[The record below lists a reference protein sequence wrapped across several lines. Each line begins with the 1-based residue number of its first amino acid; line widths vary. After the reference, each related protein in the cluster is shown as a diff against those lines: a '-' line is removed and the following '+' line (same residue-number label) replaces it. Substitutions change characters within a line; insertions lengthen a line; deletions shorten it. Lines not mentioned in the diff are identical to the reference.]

1 MTHECW
7 SRKILWVDLSTLTTR
22 TENLEPDI
30 YEKFVGGK
38 GLGAYLLYRSVD
50 HNTDPLGPDNVLFLM
65 SGPLQGLPGPNVG
78 RWTVV
83 TKSPLTGIFLD
94 THCGG
99 PTGRDIKKAGY
110 DGLCITGR
118 AEKPTTIVVD
128 ESYVKFED
136 ATHLWGKGIY
146 ESTELLRRAHRP
158 NFSVYA
164 IGPAGE
170 RRVKYAMASCEIA
183 HQTGRGGV
191 GAVMG
196 SKHLKAVVVRGSN
209 VIGAHDIQEIRNVNK
224 EFNESWR
231 DLDIDFKKY
240 GTRHLVELANAMGQF
255 PTYNYRSGYFE
266 EHEKIGHETL
276 EHEYNSGNDYSC
288 PHCVIRCTHA
298 FTTQDPRNPSTEV
311 ESTVEYETL
320 GLLGGNLGISD
331 PNEVLMLNYLC
342 DDLGLDTISTG
353 GVIGFTIE
361 ALERGLL
368 SEDRIGFKVTFG
380 DFKHI
385 CQLVQM
391 IASRNGIGDL
401 LAEGV
406 RHVAGTIGKG
416 SEEFA
421 VHVKGLEIPAW
432 DPRGRLGHGLLFA
445 TGDIGGSHLR
455 GWPPTSDP
463 PDSSVVPFVESL
475 LPGRIE
481 KIVKDSLI
489 ICHFTNRVPITL
501 EQMTRMLVGASGV
514 DYSLDDMKDFAFRVE
529 SLIRLFNIRE
539 GITREDDT
547 LPPRFMEPEP
557 DGPRKGMRAFVD
569 EQDMDRGLDRYY
581 ELLGWDKNGVPTA
594 ATLRRLGLADL
605 LEVANES

>member
-1 MTHECW
+1 VTHECW
-7 SRKILWVDLSTLTTR
+7 NKKILWADLSTLTTR
-22 TENLEPDI
+22 TEHLESEI
-30 YEKFVGGK
+30 YEKFIGGK

-50 HNTDPLGPDNVLFLM
+50 NNTDPLGPDNVLFLL

-78 RWTVV
+78 RWSVV

-110 DGLCITGR
+110 DALCIVGR
-118 AEKPTTIVVD
+118 ANRPTTIVIDDGMVD
-128 ESYVKFED
+128 FED
-136 ATHLWGKGIY
+136 ATALWGKGIY
-146 ESTELLRRAHRP
+146 ESTEALRRHHNP
-158 NFSVYA
+158 NFSVYV

-170 RRVKYAMASCEIA
+170 RQVKFAMASCEIA

-196 SKHLKAVVVRGSN
+196 SKNLKAVVVRGSST
-209 VIGAHDIQEIRNVNK
+209 IEAHDAKEIRAVNR

-231 DLDIDFKKY
+231 NLDIDFKKY
-240 GTRHLVELANAMGQF
+240 GTRHLVELANASGQF
-255 PTYNYRSGYFE
+255 PTYNYRSGHFK
-266 EHEKIGHETL
+266 EHTKIGHETL
-276 EHEYNSGNDYSC
+276 EHEYKSDNNYSC
-288 PHCVIRCTHA
+288 PHCVMRCTHA
-298 FTTQDPRNPSTEV
+298 FTTQDPRNLAVKV
-311 ESTVEYETL
+311 ESTIEYETL
-320 GLLGGNLGISD
+320 GLLGGNLGISN

-368 SEDRIGFKVTFG
+368 SEDRIGLKVTFG

-385 CQLVQM
+385 CKLVQM
-391 IASRNGIGDL
+391 IAWRDGIGDL

-406 RHVAGTIGKG
+406 RHVAGATGKG

-421 VHVKGLEIPAW
+421 IHVKGLEIPAW
-432 DPRGRLGHGLLFA
+432 DPRGRLGQGLLYA

-463 PDSSVVPFVESL
+463 PDSSVVPFVEAL

-514 DYSLDDMKDFAFRVE
+514 DYSLDDVRNFAFRVE

-539 GITREDDT
+539 GVTRKDDT
-547 LPPRFMEPEP
+547 LPHRFMEPEP
-557 DGPRKGMRAFVD
+557 DGPRQGMTAFVD
-569 EQDMDRGLDRYY
+569 ESDLDRGLERYY
-581 ELLGWDKNGVPTA
+581 ELLGWDENGIPTA
-594 ATLRRLGLADL
+594 GTLRKLGLDDL
-605 LEVANES
+605 PKEINES

>member
-7 SRKILWVDLSTLTTR
+7 NKKILWVDLSTLTTR
-22 TENLEPDI
+22 TEDLEPGI
-30 YEKFVGGK
+30 YEKFIGGK

-50 HNTDPLGPDNVLFLM
+50 NNTNPLSSDNVLFLL

-110 DGLCITGR
+110 DALCIVGR
-118 AEKPTTIVVD
+118 AEKPTTIVID
-128 ESYVKFED
+128 ESSVEFED
-136 ATHLWGKGIY
+136 ASALWDKGIY
-146 ESTELLRRAHRP
+146 ESTELLRSAHRP
-158 NFSVYA
+158 NFSVYS
-164 IGPAGE
+164 IGPAGAHQ
-170 RRVKYAMASCEIA
+170 VKFAMASCEIA

-196 SKHLKAVVVRGSN
+196 SKNLKAVVVRGSN
-209 VIGAHDIQEIRNVNK
+209 SVDAHNVQEIRSVNK
-224 EFNESWR
+224 EFIESWR
-231 DLDIDFKKY
+231 SLDIDFKKY
-240 GTRHLVELANAMGQF
+240 GTRHLVELANTFGQF
-255 PTYNYRSGYFE
+255 PTYNYKSGYFE
-266 EHEKIGHETL
+266 EYEKIGHERL
-276 EHEYNSGNDYSC
+276 EQEYKSSNDYSC
-288 PHCVIRCTHA
+288 PHCIMRCTHA

-311 ESTVEYETL
+311 DSTIEYETL
-320 GLLGGNLGISD
+320 GLLGGNLGISN

-353 GVIGFTIE
+353 GVIGFAIE

-368 SEDRIGFKVTFG
+368 SEDRVGFKVTFG
-380 DFKHI
+380 DFEHI
-385 CQLVQM
+385 CKLVQM
-391 IASRNGIGDL
+391 IASRDGIGDL

-406 RHVAGTIGKG
+406 RHVSGDIGKE

-432 DPRGRLGHGLLFA
+432 DPRGRLGQGLLYA

-455 GWPPTSDP
+455 GWPPTTDP
-463 PDSSVVPFVESL
+463 PDSSVVPFVEAL
-475 LPGRIE
+475 LPARIE
-481 KIVKDSLI
+481 KTVKDSLI

-539 GITREDDT
+539 GITRKDDT
-547 LPPRFMEPEP
+547 LPPRFMEAEP

-569 EQDMDRGLDRYY
+569 ESDLDKGLDRYY
-581 ELLGWDKNGVPTA
+581 ELLGWDKDGVPTGT
-594 ATLRRLGLADL
+594 TLRKLGLANL
-605 LEVANES
+605 LEEAKGS